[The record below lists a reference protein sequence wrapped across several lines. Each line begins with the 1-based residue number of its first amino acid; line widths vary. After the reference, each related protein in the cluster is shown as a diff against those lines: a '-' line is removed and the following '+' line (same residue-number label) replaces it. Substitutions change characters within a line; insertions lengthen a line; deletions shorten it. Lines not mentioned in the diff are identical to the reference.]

1 MFKIIY
7 QGWFLG
13 GFTLSK
19 SGEGSVPGDEIP
31 DNALGER
38 KRNRGGFPRIR
49 CYCKILCRG
58 NLYNG
63 NLNYGKGV
71 GIGVVKDGKKC
82 AD

>member
-38 KRNRGGFPRIR
+38 K
-49 CYCKILCRG
+49 
-58 NLYNG
+58 
-63 NLNYGKGV
+63 
-71 GIGVVKDGKKC
+71 
-82 AD
+82 AQ